1 MFSKGFLIGLI
12 LTNLADL
19 QHVSG
24 VRFDKNSM
32 LPGYHR
38 QKRLFS
44 LFNIVQFQNGA
55 CSAVTSLGT
64 TGTCLSAQECSAQEG
79 TSDGNCGSGFGVCCI
94 FAVTGCGGTLNRN
107 CTYIRNM
114 GFPGADTDNGRTC
127 SVILDRIAD
136 DICQIRLDFQE
147 TTNIPLGTNAGS
159 CGGTGDS
166 LTVISPHSTSV
177 SAFPPAVCG
186 ILTGQHMYFESGRMG
201 DSAGQVNILQGTG
214 TADRRYNIKVSFIH
228 CNSLVRAPSGC
239 TQYFTGRTGTITSYN
254 FPGGQLLGNQ
264 NYANCIRQREGYCS
278 VEYSET
284 QITSPDPFDLDANS
298 PSTVSDNC
306 MNSNFITIPSTIL
319 QNVVG
324 TFPEL
329 QQDVVTRVPSMRCN
343 TVFGGLPGTAIPGT
357 LQSLENVPFV
367 MNVLTRPSDG
377 NGLASLTGFS
387 LDYTQLPC

>member
-1 MFSKGFLIGLI
+1 MMGL
-12 LTNLADL
+12 
-19 QHVSG
+19 
-24 VRFDKNSM
+24 FE
-32 LPGYHR
+32 
-38 QKRLFS
+38 
-44 LFNIVQFQNGA
+44 NGA

-79 TSDGNCGSGFGVCCI
+79 TSDGNCGS
-94 FAVTGCGGTLNRN
+94 
-107 CTYIRNM
+107 
-114 GFPGADTDNGRTC
+114 
-127 SVILDRIAD
+127 
-136 DICQIRLDFQE
+136 
-147 TTNIPLGTNAGS
+147 GS

-306 MNSNFITIPSTIL
+306 MNSNFITIPI
-319 QNVVG
+319 
-324 TFPEL
+324 
-329 QQDVVTRVPSMRCN
+329 TRVPSMRCN